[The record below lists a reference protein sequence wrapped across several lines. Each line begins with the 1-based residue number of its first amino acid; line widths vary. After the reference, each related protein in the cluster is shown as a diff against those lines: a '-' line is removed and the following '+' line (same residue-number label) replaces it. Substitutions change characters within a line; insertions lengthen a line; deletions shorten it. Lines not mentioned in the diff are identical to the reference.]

1 MFLDP
6 AKLLVILI
14 VALVVL
20 GPDKLPTVARQMGA
34 AWGEIRR
41 FRERLETEVR
51 GTFPDLPSTHQVAQA
66 VRSPLSF
73 LDQLADAHERE
84 QNADKQEQQDR
95 VDVDQPLSVQGSVPL
110 SIQPSTPATNTES
123 EGATTAGIGMDAPG
137 SKKLETGTMDIGT
150 AETGTADTGTE
161 DTGTADSVSAHTGEG
176 SQSSIR
182 RVGRTRPWRG
192 SEPAETPFIP
202 DDPSMN

>member
-34 AWGEIRR
+34 AWGELRR

-51 GTFPDLPSTHQVAQA
+51 GTFPDLPSSQQVAQA
-66 VRSPLSF
+66 VRSPLAF

-84 QNADKQEQQDR
+84 QNRHDQDGEHNGA
-95 VDVDQPLSVQGSVPL
+95 QPSIA
-110 SIQPSTPATNTES
+110 IQPSKPATATLD
-123 EGATTAGIGMDAPG
+123 GAEASPDAR
-137 SKKLETGTMDIGT
+137 T
-150 AETGTADTGTE
+150 AERSTAE
-161 DTGTADSVSAHTGEG
+161 WSTAHRITTV
-176 SQSSIR
+176 
-182 RVGRTRPWRG
+182 
-192 SEPAETPFIP
+192 
-202 DDPSMN
+202 